1 MNNIENGEWGIH
13 ELSELTT
20 KIIDGTHFTPIYI
33 TEGVPFLRVTDIHST
48 YIDLEKVKYI
58 SSEEHYELIKR
69 SKPEVGDLLL
79 SKNGTIGKVKIIDWE
94 WEFSIFVSLA
104 LIKPKRDLIN
114 AKYLKH
120 VLSSDFVWQQIRL
133 RAKQGAVTNLHLEE
147 IREFKIPL
155 PPMKQQ
161 KSITKVLDTLDG
173 FIIKTQQIID
183 KFNLV
188 KKGMM
193 HDLFTRGMTVH
204 DTSEIDSI
212 FNCSGQ
218 LRVSIEES
226 PELYKKIDD
235 DWLPLEWR
243 SVKLEEILTCLIDYR
258 GKTPTKT
265 SSGIPLITAKNV
277 KFGYIDREPREFIA
291 FDSYDDWMTR
301 GIPDKGDILFTTEA
315 PLGNVAQIDTEE
327 RIAFAQRVIILKTN
341 KSCNSK
347 FLKYLLMSDQFR
359 KKIFSS
365 GSGSTVEG
373 IKQSAFKKIRVFLP
387 SSIKEQTKI
396 VTMLDAI
403 SENIYSEEN
412 TLNKYKN
419 IKTGLMQDLL
429 TGKVKVAN

>member
-1 MNNIENGEWGIH
+1 MNNIENGDWSIH

-20 KIIDGTHFTPIYI
+20 KIIDGTHFTPIYT

-58 SSEEHYELIKR
+58 SSEEHNELIKR

-79 SKNGTIGKVKIIDWE
+79 SKNGTIGKVKIVDWE

-104 LIKPKRDLIN
+104 LIKPKRDLID

-120 VLSSDFVWQQIRL
+120 VLSSDSVWQQIRL

-155 PPMKQQ
+155 PPMDQQ
-161 KSITKVLDTLDG
+161 ERIAKVLDTLDG
-173 FIIKTQQIID
+173 FIIKTQQVID
-183 KFNLV
+183 KFCLV

-193 HDLFTRGMTVH
+193 HDLFSRGVTVD
-204 DTSEIDSI
+204 DTSEINGS
-212 FNCSGQ
+212 FNQ
-218 LRVSIEES
+218 LRLSIEES
-226 PELYKKIDD
+226 PELYEKIDD

-243 SVKLEEILTCLIDYR
+243 SVKLEEVLTCLIDYR

-341 KSCNSK
+341 KFCNSE
-347 FLKYLLMSDQFR
+347 FLKYLLMSEQFR

-373 IKQSAFKKIRVFLP
+373 IKQSAFKKIRVLLP
-387 SSIKEQTKI
+387 RSIKEQAQI
-396 VTMLDAI
+396 ATMLDAI
-403 SENIYSEEN
+403 SENIDSEEN
-412 TLNKYKN
+412 TLNKYMN
-419 IKTGLMQDLL
+419 IKKGLMQDLL
-429 TGKVKVAN
+429 TGKVKVN